1 MSLIHNIKEI
11 VKDFIIEKYFEYL
24 ETENIILI
32 KTEDLK
38 QVIGELYINNA
49 KNVKAEVRRRL
60 KTEMGEEYPNGSVEN
75 ILLDI
80 FQDRELNINRLVGEI
95 SKFQERN
102 FIERDYSLSNNSN
115 NKSLGLNIQI
125 VNGFCEIVSVKPEFP
140 NMEGVE
146 DYKYLYSI
154 NGDELRGIKEEI
166 ISTIKN
172 HINNGDK
179 EGSKEGSNAIKLGLY
194 YLRE

>member
-1 MSLIHNIKEI
+1 MALIHNIKEI

-95 SKFQERN
+95 RKFQESN
-102 FIERDYSLSNNSN
+102 FIERDYSLANNSN

-125 VNGFCEIVSVKPEFP
+125 VNGFCEIVSVKPEFS
-140 NMEGVE
+140 NMKGVE

-154 NGDELRGIKEEI
+154 
-166 ISTIKN
+166 
-172 HINNGDK
+172 
-179 EGSKEGSNAIKLGLY
+179 KLDFY
-194 YLRE
+194 YG